1 MKKDKLHALRG
12 RRVATQIDGERLV
25 VTGMEGLTAA
35 ELRTLR
41 SWLISKPTYM
51 VRDLL
56 AELDAIQVG
65 KEI

>member
-1 MKKDKLHALRG
+1 MRDKLHALRG
-12 RRVATQIDGERLV
+12 RVATQIDGGRLV

-56 AELDAIQVG
+56 AELDAIKLLKG
-65 KEI
+65 

>member
-12 RRVATQIDGERLV
+12 RVTAEVRGGRLIL
-25 VTGMEGLTAA
+25 TGMEGLTAE

-51 VRDLL
+51 VRYLL
-56 AELDAIQVG
+56 AELDATQAG